1 MINQKLQPSS
11 FRRMLE
17 SRTAFNSLDPGMRR
31 DDVVSLRVHLGT
43 KLKNLSLLSA
53 LVFITGCSPHPGSG
67 IWIAT
72 SENESGFTK
81 IDVQYEGRADIYNAT
96 DEAAVRRCFWGGMS
110 PKQLALDCTQASD
123 TDNPEHYRLT
133 VTADDTAELT
143 RKQQLIG
150 AFNRQKR
157 SE

>member
-1 MINQKLQPSS
+1 MTVNKSNTL
-11 FRRMLE
+11 
-17 SRTAFNSLDPGMRR
+17 AFC
-31 DDVVSLRVHLGT
+31 T
-43 KLKNLSLLSA
+43 SLLLLA
-53 LVFITGCSPHPGSG
+53 GCSPHPGSG
-67 IWIAT
+67 TWIA
-72 SENESGFTK
+72 SPENESGFTK

-96 DEAAVRRCFWGGMS
+96 DEESVRHCFWGGMS